1 MEMSMKKIVLQT
13 VAVLGLVIT
22 GLSAAEANQVSFV
35 QSSVDAMTG
44 QSITFDLIGSG
55 FSASAGPDGAGFS
68 LSWDESVL
76 QYMGTSVANP
86 PWDTQFINAV
96 SAGSGLIDFVF
107 LGKSLGNAGSG
118 FAIAAFTFNVIGNVG
133 SSTHLT
139 VADAFGGFANSGNG
153 IAVNYTGSQ
162 VQVVPVPS
170 AVWLFGTALLGL
182 CNGGLRRRRS
192 ALVG

>member
-162 VQVVPVPS
+162 VQVVPVPA
-170 AVWLFGTALLGL
+170 AVWLFGSAIAGL
-182 CNGGLRRRRS
+182 IGLNRRKS
-192 ALVG
+192 AL

>member
-1 MEMSMKKIVLQT
+1 MKKIVLQT
-13 VAVLGLVIT
+13 VAVLGLVLT

-35 QSSVDAMTG
+35 QSSVNAMTG
-44 QSITFDLIGSG
+44 QSITFDLVGSG
-55 FSASAGPDGAGFS
+55 FSAGPDGAAFS

-76 QYMGTSVANP
+76 QYVSTSVANP
-86 PWDTQFINAV
+86 PWDTSALGDSNA
-96 SAGSGLIDFVF
+96 GTGLIDFVF
-107 LGKSLGNAGSG
+107 LGKSVGNAGSD

-133 SSTHLT
+133 TSSSLILEDVYGGFVKPGGSALT
-139 VADAFGGFANSGNG
+139 V
-153 IAVNYTGSQ
+153 NYAPGH

-182 CNGGLRRRRS
+182 CNGGLRRRRT